1 MHDEV
6 GRADPGADLDE
17 GLRHIEMA
25 GEIRLGR
32 HEVDDERPVDGEA
45 VRPVAAGRLELADA
59 AGERASGHDE
69 VIGIGRDLDMAEGE
83 SGHVVER
90 RGEGRQIGPALARGE
105 ADGGLGRHGHFA
117 RKSGSAL
124 RQYSIRAIAPRR
136 GVH

>member
-1 MHDEV
+1 MK
-6 GRADPGADLDE
+6 L
-17 GLRHIEMA
+17 I
-25 GEIRLGR
+25 
-32 HEVDDERPVDGEA
+32 DERPVDGEA
-45 VRPVAAGRLELADA
+45 VRPVAAGRLHLPDA

-69 VIGIGRDLDMAEGE
+69 VIGIGGNFDMAEGE